1 MKAIWSW
8 EAGLRIFKVALVR
21 KLAENLRNFSDGD
34 FLMKGILESNTL
46 VRIIVKGIVKV
57 TVLTVSPKSRSSE
70 RIILILEAL
79 VSKRTVRNA
88 AEMPCFL
95 RFTVTSLVHC

>member
-34 FLMKGILESNTL
+34 FFNEGNIGVQYSRENYSQGNCESDSTHGFAQ
-46 VRIIVKGIVKV
+46 KS
-57 TVLTVSPKSRSSE
+57 VL
-70 RIILILEAL
+70 
-79 VSKRTVRNA
+79 
-88 AEMPCFL
+88 
-95 RFTVTSLVHC
+95 